1 MTPRKGYTVKYAP
14 QMATHQRSRVA
25 ILSGAKDVIAQVG
38 SYESLMNDIAERSE
52 VSRATIYNHFS
63 DREELM
69 HALLASEVERL
80 IAVGRTAGGKAEALY
95 AISREIS
102 EDLALAKMVETDKDD
117 VLALTTITDHPVWIE
132 IHRAGADIF
141 GADEN
146 SVGLALRWLIAQI
159 TSPLTQAQS
168 RIQADRL
175 ATLL

>member
-1 MTPRKGYTVKYAP
+1 MTPRNGYSVKYAP
-14 QMATHQRSRVA
+14 QMATHQRSRIA
-25 ILSGAKDVIAQVG
+25 ILAGAKDVIAAVG

-80 IAVGRTAGGKAEALY
+80 ISVGRSAATKADALFS
-95 AISREIS
+95 ISREIS
-102 EDLALAKMVETDKDD
+102 EDAALAKMVETDKED
-117 VLALTTITDHPVWIE
+117 VIALTTITDHPIWIE
-132 IHRAGADIF
+132 IHRAAADIF

-159 TSPLTQAQS
+159 TSPLTQSQS
-168 RIQADRL
+168 RSQADRL